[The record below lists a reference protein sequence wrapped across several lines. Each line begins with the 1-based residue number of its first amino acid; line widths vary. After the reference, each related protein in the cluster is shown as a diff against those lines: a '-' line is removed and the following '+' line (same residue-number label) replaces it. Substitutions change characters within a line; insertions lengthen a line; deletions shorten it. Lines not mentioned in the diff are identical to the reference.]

1 VSEQTT
7 PSTAEDEA
15 PEGANGLDRYFGITR
30 LGSSVRTEVI
40 AGATT
45 FLAMAYIVFVNPD
58 VLSATGMDF
67 GAVFVATCIAAAI
80 GTLVMGLYAKLPVAQ
95 APGMGLNAFFAFTVV
110 LGMGI
115 DWETALAA
123 TFVSGILFLILTLTG
138 VRERIINAIPM
149 PMKLAVAAG
158 IGLFIAFIGLSNAEI
173 VVAYEPTAVTLG
185 DLSNSNVQLA
195 IFGLIITALMLL
207 RGLKGAVFYGIIV
220 TAVVGMI
227 FGLSPTPDAVVS
239 TPPSLAPTFGAGI
252 EALPELLTTQMLI
265 VVFTMLFVDFFDT
278 AGTLIAVTSQA
289 GLLTEDG
296 KLPGGNRALVSDATA
311 TIAGGAIGT
320 STTTSYIE
328 SSAGVGAG
336 GKTGLTSVVTAGLFL
351 LTLLFSPLLAGVTS
365 YVTAPAL
372 IIVGVMMA
380 RGLGQIAWD
389 RMEIAIP
396 AFVTVIMMPLT
407 FSIANGIAMGL
418 ILYPLMMAVR
428 GKAKEISPAL
438 YPLAVILIAYFIWFA
453 E

>member
-1 VSEQTT
+1 VR
-7 PSTAEDEA
+7 
-15 PEGANGLDRYFGITR
+15 GVKGGIFY
-30 LGSSVRTEVI
+30 G
-40 AGATT
+40 
-45 FLAMAYIVFVNPD
+45 M
-58 VLSATGMDF
+58 VL
-67 GAVFVATCIAAAI
+67 
-80 GTLVMGLYAKLPVAQ
+80 
-95 APGMGLNAFFAFTVV
+95 
-110 LGMGI
+110 
-115 DWETALAA
+115 TALA
-123 TFVSGILFLILTLTG
+123 G
-138 VRERIINAIPM
+138 V
-149 PMKLAVAAG
+149 AV
-158 IGLFIAFIGLSNAEI
+158 
-173 VVAYEPTAVTLG
+173 
-185 DLSNSNVQLA
+185 
-195 IFGLIITALMLL
+195 GLIPLP
-207 RGLKGAVFYGIIV
+207 G
-220 TAVVGMI
+220 
-227 FGLSPTPDAVVS
+227 AVVS
-239 TPPSLAPTFGAGI
+239 PVPSLAPTFGVAI
-252 EALPELLTTQMLI
+252 TELPDILSVQMAV
-265 VVFTMLFVDFFDT
+265 VVFSFLFVDFFDT

-438 YPLAVILIAYFIWFA
+438 YPLAVVLVAYFIWFA